1 MADSIQQEC
10 FLTGC
15 ALANLAA
22 YIGLSRSA
30 LSEKLSAGRLSADE
44 DARARETLRVM
55 QLVQHDAGFPIAWD
69 QVSVIKPKL
78 EARITAYRESL
89 NPTPTFVYV
98 IRLSSASYFRRI
110 QNGEVLTTP
119 SLGNCF
125 MSENLEVTQQ
135 AIKMLAEKYHMKAAW
150 DSFTNT
156 VQRKA
161 SSMCTS
167 LEDVGLQ

>member
-30 LSEKLSAGRLSADE
+30 FSEKLTAGRLSVDE

-69 QVSVIKPKL
+69 QVSVIRPKL

-98 IRLSSASYFRRI
+98 IRLSSTSYFRRI

-125 MSENLEVTQQ
+125 MSENLEVSQQ
-135 AIKMLAEKYHMKAAW
+135 VIKMLAEKYKMKAAW

-161 SSMCTS
+161 NTMCNDIAS
-167 LEDVGLQ
+167 VGLQ